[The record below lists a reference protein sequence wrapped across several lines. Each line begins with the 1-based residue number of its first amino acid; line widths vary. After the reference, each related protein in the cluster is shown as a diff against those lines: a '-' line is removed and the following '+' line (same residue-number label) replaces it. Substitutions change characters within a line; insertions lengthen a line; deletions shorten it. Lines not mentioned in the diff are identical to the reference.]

1 MTPSNAL
8 SWLDKRG
15 TVSADAQWA
24 AMGSSEALSAAAV
37 PGEELLAPAQSSMFT
52 LPEEDIGPGGTL
64 SADAQWAAMVS
75 AKTLWAATE
84 LAAQSS
90 TFTVPVEVIVP
101 EKSTPLADT
110 IRTLLFEEAF
120 AADEELK
127 ARRKWLARKDPVACL
142 HQLRRLNRSLL
153 ADTKR
158 RLDNHLRLAYALRLQ
173 RRWRGK
179 LNPGTVAAA
188 VARNAQ
194 TVADDR
200 SRVHAA
206 LKWLKRQRL
215 MLRAEARSIASEVL
229 PRQEN
234 RALGLRRRLVASEYQ
249 REKDENAGAA
259 LPRDRRA
266 SSLEHP
272 VFKVVRK
279 TQEELL
285 GVEATTRTIQ
295 QILAEE
301 FDIMPRRLTAKE
313 RRRSVMHS
321 PAGVTAAALAQRRL
335 GGSTVAGPPPGR
347 AWEEGERRRLASEK
361 ALAAKRARA
370 RSEQEAVE
378 QDKAAVLDAQ
388 DRCAQVQ
395 AQLDEYRRRPRRS
408 SSAASQRQVTMAC
421 GAAPTLAASAAS
433 PALAEAAEAAE
444 AGAEGAAGAGTE
456 AGRAGRGTA
465 EGGAEGDA
473 AGAGEGAAGQWACA
487 ESDAVSL
494 LGTYLAWRTAGGDD
508 DAAAAL
514 RLTPK
519 VMKEAHQLQAQLAE
533 LLRQIFPH
541 DPPLPAAVAP
551 PDGTQAVALRRALA
565 HSLPDRVA
573 RLASLCDSPAE
584 LQLLRDLSKDLKPAL
599 VRRAYLAAE
608 QGRGQL
614 LWLRPGSRLAAARP
628 RPPCALHE
636 GLSARQTTRPRHAP
650 RATSSGTSLSSRFNT
665 PSGRTWSALRPPTRA
680 GCPTRRLPSR
690 ASRPPSP
697 SCRRCTTP
705 RKTAPFAGAHDA
717 LQRPRLRPPC
727 ADGSCSRH
735 ALPFP
740 RHHRCHRHR
749 HPRHVPT
756 KSSAARLQVQ
766 PHLWRRGMAAASG
779 GAAAARRRHSDAR
792 GPVWARALRRPR
804 PPRAQAPRRAAHA
817 SRARDERRGRGRP
830 RRARPALP
838 PRGRRRAEPCGAVRP
853 AEERAA
859 LPPPRDRGAAAARAE
874 AGAARRVAE
883 AAAAGRAS
891 RRGVSG
897 LTRFRGGRGEYW
909 YDERES
915 GQDTGGGFCEY
926 ASTV

>member
-444 AGAEGAAGAGTE
+444 AAAAQLSGAATGEQLQVALE
-456 AGRAGRGTA
+456 AKTA
-465 EGGAEGDA
+465 E
-473 AGAGEGAAGQWACA
+473 
-487 ESDAVSL
+487 L
-494 LGTYLAWRTAGGDD
+494 
-508 DAAAAL
+508 
-514 RLTPK
+514 
-519 VMKEAHQLQAQLAE
+519 EAK
-533 LLRQIFPH
+533 
-541 DPPLPAAVAP
+541 
-551 PDGTQAVALRRALA
+551 T
-565 HSLPDRVA
+565 
-573 RLASLCDSPAE
+573 AE
-584 LQLLRDLSKDLKPAL
+584 LQAL
-599 VRRAYLAAE
+599 T
-608 QGRGQL
+608 
-614 LWLRPGSRLAAARP
+614 
-628 RPPCALHE
+628 AL
-636 GLSARQTTRPRHAP
+636 
-650 RATSSGTSLSSRFNT
+650 
-665 PSGRTWSALRPPTRA
+665 
-680 GCPTRRLPSR
+680 
-690 ASRPPSP
+690 
-697 SCRRCTTP
+697 
-705 RKTAPFAGAHDA
+705 
-717 LQRPRLRPPC
+717 
-727 ADGSCSRH
+727 
-735 ALPFP
+735 
-740 RHHRCHRHR
+740 
-749 HPRHVPT
+749 
-756 KSSAARLQVQ
+756 
-766 PHLWRRGMAAASG
+766 AAASG
-779 GAAAARRRHSDAR
+779 VEG
-792 GPVWARALRRPR
+792 
-804 PPRAQAPRRAAHA
+804 
-817 SRARDERRGRGRP
+817 
-830 RRARPALP
+830 
-838 PRGRRRAEPCGAVRP
+838 VRY
-853 AEERAA
+853 
-859 LPPPRDRGAAAARAE
+859 
-874 AGAARRVAE
+874 E
-883 AAAAGRAS
+883 AAAAPRPPQRDAS
-891 RRGVSG
+891 AHSPPRHEAGAVFRPGGLSG
-897 LTRFRGGRGEYW
+897 WGPHG
-909 YDERES
+909 
-915 GQDTGGGFCEY
+915 DTHPELHEQLHAAALHAAAADTY
-926 ASTV
+926 ARCPPSVPEAGAEAEAEAEAEATAEEEPGPTLA